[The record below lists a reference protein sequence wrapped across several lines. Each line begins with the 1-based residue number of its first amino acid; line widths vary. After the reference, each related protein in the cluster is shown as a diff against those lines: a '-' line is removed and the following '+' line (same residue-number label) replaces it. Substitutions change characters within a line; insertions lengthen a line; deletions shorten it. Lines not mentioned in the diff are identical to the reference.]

1 MFQTKIFGTD
11 QSPSQWKL
19 RYEKETQ
26 TGGISI
32 EAIQVRNNAARAC
45 INSIDAIIE
54 SALHDN
60 HAMATNLIEGLSKY
74 QEAMTILTS
83 HRKLSDDEI
92 ETFQTL
98 IDDFFELWLDV
109 FGTQGISNY
118 LHLLGSGHVHYFL
131 KEYRCLYLYL
141 QQGWEALNGQIQT
154 FIHQNSQR
162 GGHNSGTARG
172 EKSYIY
178 CVVRMVIRDLLW
190 KIYEADQFFLNLER
204 GGYKC

>member
-1 MFQTKIFGTD
+1 VFQTKIFGTD
-11 QSPSQWKL
+11 QPPSQWKL

-32 EAIQVRNNAARAC
+32 KAIQVRNNAARAC

-109 FGTQGISNY
+109 FGTQGISPIRVWSCT
-118 LHLLGSGHVHYFL
+118 LF
-131 KEYRCLYLYL
+131 
-141 QQGWEALNGQIQT
+141 
-154 FIHQNSQR
+154 SQR
-162 GGHNSGTARG
+162 VQMFIFILAAGVGGIEWPNTN
-172 EKSYIY
+172 IY
-178 CVVRMVIRDLLW
+178 SPKFSTRRT
-190 KIYEADQFFLNLER
+190 Q
-204 GGYKC
+204 